1 MATIIGIGIGCSKRK
16 ISGSSHIKETTRFY
30 ILPLENTEITI
41 KQLGRLYTD
50 GTVQYS
56 FDDTTWH
63 EFETKINAINVSD
76 FYSNN
81 LVYVRWTKQ
90 FYENLLMSRY
100 EAFYLQSEMDINTVS
115 ELILIKQDDEYV
127 WFVGDYGTIVDDPM
141 MGRFMFAGSR
151 SGNIRELGHFIV
163 DCMMLEQEGS
173 TVLCE
178 GNGDMIEHAQ
188 FTHDYDNETVIIGE
202 ESLSPVKVSSGQK
215 LYLKHSDD
223 KIIDGGNSLKIN
235 LDCFYEIGGDLLEL
249 SGQSKE
255 TFNFYSYFKNTN
267 KLQSCGDLLLPET
280 LNGNNPNHGC
290 FDCMFSDCYDLLIVP
305 KVLPAKELY
314 DNCYS
319 SMFSG
324 CSSLVN
330 APALPATTLANK
342 CYFYMFSG
350 CTSLVNAPALPATTL
365 ASSCYYQMFSGCSSL
380 VNAPALP
387 ATTLA
392 SSCYSSMFYGC
403 SSLVNAPALP
413 ATTLANNCYY
423 YMFSG
428 CSSLVNAP
436 ALPATTLANKCYYY
450 MFSGCSSLV
459 NAPALPATTLTN
471 NCYYYMFYYCTSL
484 VNAPALPATTLAS
497 DCYSSMFY
505 GCSKLKEI
513 YCNAR
518 YSSGTTEITS
528 IIGVK
533 WLFGVPNK
541 TDCKFH
547 KNPDW
552 AGPTS
557 RGANTIPSNWQ
568 IVNWTQDTM

>member
-16 ISGSSHIKETTRFY
+16 ISGNSHIKETTRFY
-30 ILPLENTEITI
+30 ILPLENTEITT

-50 GTVQYS
+50 GAVQYS

-63 EFETKINAINVSD
+63 EFEIETKINAINVSD

-90 FYENLLMSRY
+90 FYEQLLMNRY
-100 EAFYLQSEMDINTVS
+100 EAFYLQSEMDRNTVS

-163 DCMMLEQEGS
+163 DCMTLEQEGS

-178 GNGDMIEHAQ
+178 GNGNRIERAQ
-188 FTHDYDNETVIIGE
+188 FTHDYDNETVIISE
-202 ESLSPVKVSSGQK
+202 ESSIPVKVSSGQK

-267 KLQSCGDLLLPET
+267 KLQSCGDLFLPET
-280 LNGNNPNHGC
+280 LNDNNPNYGC
-290 FDCMFSDCYDLLIVP
+290 F
-305 KVLPAKELY
+305 E
-314 DNCYS
+314 
-319 SMFSG
+319 SMF
-324 CSSLVN
+324 N
-330 APALPATTLANK
+330 
-342 CYFYMFSG
+342 
-350 CTSLVNAPALPATTL
+350 
-365 ASSCYYQMFSGCSSL
+365 GCSSL

-392 SSCYSSMFYGC
+392 SSCYES
-403 SSLVNAPALP
+403 
-413 ATTLANNCYY
+413 
-423 YMFSG
+423 MFSG
-428 CSSLVNAP
+428 CR
-436 ALPATTLANKCYYY
+436 
-450 MFSGCSSLV
+450 
-459 NAPALPATTLTN
+459 
-471 NCYYYMFYYCTSL
+471 
-484 VNAPALPATTLAS
+484 
-497 DCYSSMFY
+497 
-505 GCSKLKEI
+505 KLKEI

-528 IIGVK
+528 SICYS
-533 WLFGVPNK
+533 WLSGVPNT
-541 TDCKFH
+541 TDCTFH

-552 AGPTS
+552 SGPTT
-557 RGANTIPSNWQ
+557 RGNNTIPSNWQ

>member
-30 ILPLENTEITI
+30 ILPLENTEITT

-50 GTVQYS
+50 GAVQYS

-63 EFETKINAINVSD
+63 EFEFETKINSINVSD

-90 FYENLLMSRY
+90 FYEQLLMNRY
-100 EAFYLQSEMDINTVS
+100 EAFYLQSEMDRNTVS

-141 MGRFMFAGSR
+141 MGIFMFAGSR
-151 SGNIRELGHFIV
+151 SGNIRKLGNFRV
-163 DCMMLEQEGS
+163 DCMMLEAEGS

-178 GNGDMIEHAQ
+178 DHGNMIEQAQ
-188 FTHDYDNETVIIGE
+188 FTHDYDNETVIISQ
-202 ESLSPVKVSSGQK
+202 ESSIPVKVSSGQK

-255 TFNFYSYFKNTN
+255 TFNFYSYFENTN

-280 LNGNNPNHGC
+280 LNYNKINGY
-290 FDCMFSDCYDLLIVP
+290 FQ
-305 KVLPAKELY
+305 
-314 DNCYS
+314 
-319 SMFSG
+319 SMFQ
-324 CSSLVN
+324 
-330 APALPATTLANK
+330 
-342 CYFYMFSG
+342 G

-365 ASSCYYQMFSGCSSL
+365 AGGCYD
-380 VNAPALP
+380 
-387 ATTLA
+387 
-392 SSCYSSMFYGC
+392 
-403 SSLVNAPALP
+403 
-413 ATTLANNCYY
+413 
-423 YMFSG
+423 YMFQG
-428 CSSLVNAP
+428 
-436 ALPATTLANKCYYY
+436 
-450 MFSGCSSLV
+450 
-459 NAPALPATTLTN
+459 
-471 NCYYYMFYYCTSL
+471 CTSL
-484 VNAPALPATTLAS
+484 VNAPALPVTTLA
-497 DCYSSMFY
+497 DGGYDYMFR
-505 GCSKLKEI
+505 GCSNLKEI

-528 IIGVK
+528 AIGYG
-533 WLFGVPNK
+533 WLSGVPNT

-552 AGPTS
+552 SGPTT
-557 RGANTIPSNWQ
+557 RGNNTIPSNWQ